1 VFLTNRLQVG
11 TMVTEAGKDIKSGGF
26 LRPGLKCDIS
36 EKFYAQFGL
45 KTYRG
50 ATADWFEFGMGYNI
64 IKF

>member
-1 VFLTNRLQVG
+1 
-11 TMVTEAGKDIKSGGF
+11 MVTEAGKDIKSGGF